1 MSFLTTENP
10 IELKKL
16 SELMKDAY
24 PEIELDEPTEEDWD
38 NHALAH
44 LKEMNLDRFAALP
57 EAE

>member
-1 MSFLTTENP
+1 MTGEQLAEV
-10 IELKKL
+10 
-16 SELMKDAY
+16 MKDAY

-44 LKEMNLDRFAALP
+44 LEEMNRDRFAALP

>member
-1 MSFLTTENP
+1 MTVEQLAEV
-10 IELKKL
+10 
-16 SELMKDAY
+16 MKDAY

-44 LKEMNLDRFAALP
+44 LEELNRDRFAALP

>member
-1 MSFLTTENP
+1 MLTYTE
-10 IELKKL
+10 L

-44 LKEMNLDRFAALP
+44 LEELNCDRYAALP
-57 EAE
+57 EVE